1 MQRRAISMVLTFL
14 MVLLPLSVAVHSLNT
29 VQSHTSLTSEMDVER
44 TIAPI
49 AQLNVPG
56 FQEGSVYTNTT
67 VSSGG
72 AFTCAIISNGSV
84 MCWGYGYSGN
94 LGSGG
99 TSDLY
104 NPTQTSSLGVGR
116 TAVSIAAGKD
126 HTCAIL
132 DNGSVACWGYGYY
145 GQIGDGSTTDTST
158 PTLTASLGV
167 GRTAVAISAGMDH
180 TCSILDNG
188 SVACWGGGSSGQL
201 GDGAAMDRLSP
212 TQTSSLGTGRTAIA
226 IAAGDMHTCALL
238 DNGSVVC
245 WGAGSTGALGRGTA
259 TNYQVSPMLTASLGT
274 GQRAVAISSG
284 EEHTCALL
292 ENGSIS
298 CWGYGAMGALGN
310 GGTSDKYAPTL
321 TSSFGTGRTAV
332 GLSAGSAHTCAILDN
347 GEVSCWGE
355 GSNGQLG
362 EGTGSDSTTPIATAV
377 FGTNQVAA
385 GLSVGGSHTCAVDAS
400 GDVSCWGLGQSG
412 RLGNGR
418 NSIEATPAVINNL
431 GPGQTALDIA
441 SGFAHSCAVQADGNV
456 TCWGEGSS
464 GQLGNGATS
473 SWYTESS
480 PVLTSSLGTGRTAV
494 AVSAGNDHTCAIL
507 DTGSVSCWGS
517 GGNGRL
523 GNGAG
528 SQQTTPTQTSSLGT
542 GRTAVNISSGGSHT
556 CVILDSGTVSCWG
569 GGGYGQLGNG
579 GTSSQN
585 TPTLTSSLGTG
596 RTAVAV
602 SAGNRH
608 TCVILDNGAVSCWGS
623 NADGQ
628 LGNGGTSSSSTPTLT
643 SSLGTGRTAI
653 SISAGN
659 RHTCAVLD
667 NGAVSCWGHGGVG
680 QLGNGGTSDRL
691 SPTLTS
697 SLGTGVVAT
706 EVTTAASHSCA
717 LHSTGSVSCWGFGG
731 YGQIGNSANQ
741 QRTTPTLTS
750 SFGSG
755 VGATALA
762 AGYDHTCAM
771 LSNGYVSCWG
781 LGSSGQIGNG
791 NYGNRNLPTPTNS
804 FASGEIAALSER
816 DFDGDGVLNIFE
828 SNLCQPGTYEP
839 STAPSTCVDADA
851 GYFVS
856 YSGQTSQTPCPVG
869 TFQADTGQTS
879 CDEAQPGHFVDLEGQ
894 ATQSPCIAGTYN
906 PTSRSETVDACIDA
920 DPGYYTS
927 LDGQSNQQPCQPG
940 TYQPLEG
947 QIGCDDA
954 TPGHFVSLSAQ
965 TTQAPCLAGTYQ
977 PGYGQASC
985 LDADEGHQ
993 VSQPGQPD
1001 QQACGLGTY
1010 QPLKGQ
1016 EECFDADR
1024 GHFVDETGQTS
1035 QTPCDR
1041 GTYNTNTG
1049 SGNASDCLD
1058 ASPGYY
1064 VEETGQA
1071 NQRPCDYGTF
1081 NPNSGSQNEA
1091 DCQFADPGHYVNTLG
1106 QANQTPCDVGTYNPL
1121 SGSTSRFDCL
1131 DADEG
1136 HYVAQPGSANLTMC
1150 ELGTYQPLKAQSECL
1165 LAEPGSHVPELGQL
1179 SQTPCVEGTYQ
1190 SLEGQS
1196 HCDEAD
1202 EGHYVDTAEATA
1214 QVPCAEGSFQPL
1226 TGQTSCASADPGHY
1240 VNQAAQSEQVACEP
1254 GTYNP
1259 LTGSIQASDCR
1270 VADAGHHV
1278 NESGQTE
1285 QTTCALGTYQNT
1297 TGASSCVEA
1306 SVGFYVPVEGAT
1318 QQTACPYKT
1327 STVATGSSSQTFCLL
1342 DTDADLLPD
1351 EIDTDDDGDGT
1362 LDQDDAFPLDDS
1374 EDKDSDGDGRG
1385 DNMQAVAE
1393 AKQMRMI
1400 FIIGGVL
1407 LTFVVAVL
1415 ALRSRK
1421 AEEEEDWYKEE
1432 MDLFESEKDNQPSS
1446 PPPTDVPQRVMASFV
1461 ERWEDLPSGDWL
1473 DNGEDGTNWYLD
1485 DDGNHW
1491 HSTEGGYMI
1500 WEES

>member
-1 MQRRAISMVLTFL
+1 MQRRAISMVLVFL
-14 MVLLPLSVAVHSLNT
+14 MVMLPLSVAVHSLNT
-29 VQSHTSLTSEMDVER
+29 DESHASLPSDMDIER
-44 TIAPI
+44 TISPLP
-49 AQLNVPG
+49 QLNTPG

-99 TSDLY
+99 TTDLY
-104 NPTQTSSLGVGR
+104 NPTQTSSLGAGR
-116 TAVSIAAGKD
+116 TAVGIAAGMD

-158 PTLTASLGV
+158 PTLTDSFGV

-180 TCSILDNG
+180 TCAILDNG
-188 SVACWGGGSSGQL
+188 SVACWGKGSSGQL
-201 GDGAAMDRLSP
+201 GDGTAMNRLSP
-212 TQTSSLGTGRTAIA
+212 TQTSNLGAGRTAIA

-259 TNYQVSPMLTASLGT
+259 TNYQVTPMLTASLGT

-310 GGTSDKYAPTL
+310 GGTADKYAPTL
-321 TSSFGTGRTAV
+321 TSSLGTGRTAV

-347 GEVSCWGE
+347 GEVACWGE

-377 FGTNQVAA
+377 FGPNQVAA
-385 GLSVGGSHTCAVDAS
+385 GLSVGGEHTCVVDAS
-400 GDVSCWGLGQSG
+400 GDVSCWGLGQYG
-412 RLGNGR
+412 RLGNGG
-418 NSIEATPAVINNL
+418 NGIEATPAVINNL

-456 TCWGEGSS
+456 TCWGEGNS

-480 PVLTSSLGTGRTAV
+480 PILTSSLGAGRTAV

-528 SQQTTPTQTSSLGT
+528 SQQTTPTQTSSLGA
-542 GRTAVNISSGGSHT
+542 GRTAANISLGGSHT
-556 CVILDSGTVSCWG
+556 CVILDNGAVSCWG

-579 GTSSQN
+579 ATSSQS

-596 RTAVAV
+596 RTAVAI

-717 LHSTGSVSCWGFGG
+717 LHNTGSVSCWGFGG

-741 QRTTPTLTS
+741 QRNTPALTS

-781 LGSSGQIGNG
+781 LGSSGQLGNG
-791 NYGNRNLPTPTNS
+791 YYVNRNSPTPTNS

-851 GYFVS
+851 GHFVS

-869 TFQADTGQTS
+869 TFQPDAGQTS

-894 ATQSPCIAGTYN
+894 STQTPCIAGTYN
-906 PTSRSETVDACIDA
+906 PNSRSETVDACIDA

-927 LDGQSNQQPCQPG
+927 LHGQSLQQPCQSG
-940 TYQPLEG
+940 TYQPLGG
-947 QIGCDDA
+947 QVACDDA
-954 TPGHFVSLSAQ
+954 APGHFVALSAQ
-965 TTQAPCLAGTYQ
+965 TSQTPCLAGTYQ
-977 PGYGQASC
+977 PGYGQESC
-985 LDADEGHQ
+985 LDADEGHY
-993 VSQPGQPD
+993 VNQPGQPD
-1001 QQACGLGTY
+1001 QEACEPGTY

-1016 EECFDADR
+1016 EDCFDADR

-1035 QTPCDR
+1035 QTPCGR
-1041 GTYNTNTG
+1041 GTYNPSTG
-1049 SGNASDCLD
+1049 SSNASECLD

-1064 VEETGQA
+1064 VDETGQA

-1091 DCQFADPGHYVNTLG
+1091 DCRFADPGHYVNNLG

-1131 DADEG
+1131 DADAG
-1136 HYVAQPGSANLTMC
+1136 HYVGQTGSANHTMC
-1150 ELGTYQPLKAQSECL
+1150 ELGSYQPLKAQSECL
-1165 LAEPGSHVPELGQL
+1165 LAEPGSYVPQRGQL

-1190 SLEGQS
+1190 PLEGQS
-1196 HCDEAD
+1196 RCDDAD
-1202 EGHYVDTAEATA
+1202 AGHYVDTAQAVV

-1226 TGQTSCASADPGHY
+1226 SGQTSCVSADAGHY
-1240 VNQAAQSEQVACEP
+1240 VDQLAQSEQVACEP

-1259 LTGSIQASDCR
+1259 QTGSTEASACQA
-1270 VADAGHHV
+1270 ADVGHYV
-1278 NESGQTE
+1278 NESGQVG
-1285 QTTCALGTYQNT
+1285 QTPCAPGTYQNT

-1306 SVGFYVPVEGAT
+1306 SVGFYIPVEGAT
-1318 QQTACPYKT
+1318 EQTACPYKT
-1327 STVATGSSSQTFCLL
+1327 STVSTGSSSQALCIL

-1362 LDQDDAFPLDDS
+1362 LDKDDAFPLDDS

-1385 DNMQAVAE
+1385 DNMQAAAE
-1393 AKQMRMI
+1393 AKQMKMML
-1400 FIIGGVL
+1400 IIGGVL
-1407 LTFVVAVL
+1407 LAIVVAVI
-1415 ALRSRK
+1415 AVRSRK
-1421 AEEEEDWYKEE
+1421 SEEEEEWFKEE
-1432 MDLFESEKDNQPSS
+1432 YDFFESETSNQPSN
-1446 PPPTDVPQRVMASFV
+1446 PPPTETPQRVTVSFV
-1461 ERWEDLPSGDWL
+1461 ERWEDLPSGNWL

-1491 HSTEGGYMI
+1491 HSTEGGYKI

>member
-1 MQRRAISMVLTFL
+1 MQRRAISLVLVFL
-14 MVLLPLSVAVHSLNT
+14 MVMLPLSVAVHSLNT
-29 VQSHTSLTSEMDVER
+29 DESQASLPSGIDVER

-72 AFTCAIISNGSV
+72 EFTCAIIANGSIL
-84 MCWGYGYSGN
+84 CWGWGYPGSLGN
-94 LGSGG
+94 GG
-99 TSDLY
+99 TATLY
-104 NPTQTSSLGVGR
+104 NPTPTSSLGVGR
-116 TAVSIAAGKD
+116 TAVEISAGNSHACAILDNGSVACWGSGFWGKIGD
-126 HTCAIL
+126 GGTANRYVPTPTNSLGVGRTALAISAGVSHTCAIL
-132 DNGSVACWGYGYY
+132 DNGSVACWG
-145 GQIGDGSTTDTST
+145 S
-158 PTLTASLGV
+158 
-167 GRTAVAISAGMDH
+167 
-180 TCSILDNG
+180 
-188 SVACWGGGSSGQL
+188 GGSGEL
-201 GDGAAMDRLSP
+201 GDGGFSDRLSP
-212 TQTSSLGTGRTAIA
+212 TLTSSLGTGRTAIA
-226 IAAGDMHTCALL
+226 ISAGGAHTCALL

-245 WGAGSTGALGRGTA
+245 WGGGSTGALGDGTA
-259 TNYQVSPMLTASLGT
+259 TNYQASPMLTASLGP

-292 ENGSIS
+292 ENGSVA

-310 GGTSDKYAPTL
+310 GGTSDMYSPTL
-321 TSSFGTGRTAV
+321 TSSLGAGRTAV
-332 GLSAGSAHTCAILDN
+332 ALSAGEAHTCAILDN
-347 GEVSCWGE
+347 GAVSCWGE

-362 EGTGSDSTTPIATAV
+362 EGTGTDSTTPIATAV
-377 FGTNQVAA
+377 FGPNQVAA
-385 GLSVGGSHTCAVDAS
+385 GLSVGAEHTCVIDTT
-400 GDVSCWGLGQSG
+400 GDISCWGLGQSG

-418 NSIEATPAVINNL
+418 YTIEPTPAVITNL
-431 GPGQTALDIA
+431 GPGQPALDIS
-441 SGFAHSCAVQADGNV
+441 SGFAHTCVAQADGNV
-456 TCWGEGSS
+456 SCWGSGAD
-464 GQLGNGATS
+464 GQLGNGVSGTS
-473 SWYTESS
+473 YAQPS

-494 AVSAGNDHTCAIL
+494 AVSTGTRHSCAIL

-517 GGNGRL
+517 GGSGRL

-528 SQQTTPTQTSSLGT
+528 SQQTTPTQTSSLGV
-542 GRTAVNISSGGSHT
+542 GRTAANISLGGSHS
-556 CVILDSGTVSCWG
+556 CVILDNGAVSCWG

-579 GTSSQN
+579 ATSSQS

-596 RTAVAV
+596 RSAVAI

-741 QRTTPTLTS
+741 QRNTPTLTS

-755 VGATALA
+755 IVATDLA
-762 AGYDHTCAM
+762 AGYDHTCAI
-771 LSNGYVSCWG
+771 LSTGNVSCWG
-781 LGSSGQIGNG
+781 LGSSGQIGDSYWN
-791 NYGNRNLPTPTNS
+791 NRNTPRPTTS
-804 FASGEIAALSER
+804 FPSGEIAALSER

-828 SNLCQPGTYEP
+828 SNMCQPGMYEP

-851 GYFVS
+851 GHFVS

-869 TFQADTGQTS
+869 TFQPDTGQTS
-879 CDEAQPGHFVDLEGQ
+879 CDEAQPGHYVDAQ
-894 ATQSPCIAGTYN
+894 AQTMQQPCDAGTYN
-906 PTSRSETVDACIDA
+906 PNSKSETVDACIDA

-927 LDGQSNQQPCQPG
+927 LDGQSNQQPCQSG
-940 TYQPLEG
+940 TYQPLGG
-947 QIGCDDA
+947 QVACDDA
-954 TPGHFVSLSAQ
+954 APGHFVALSAQ
-965 TTQAPCLAGTYQ
+965 TSQTPCLAGTYQ
-977 PGYGQASC
+977 PGYGQDSC
-985 LDADEGHQ
+985 LDADEGHH
-993 VSQPGQPD
+993 VPQPGQPD
-1001 QQACGLGTY
+1001 QEACEPGTY

-1016 EECFDADR
+1016 EDCFDADR
-1024 GHFVDETGQTS
+1024 GHFVDETGQTN
-1035 QTPCDR
+1035 QTPCER
-1041 GTYNTNTG
+1041 GTYNPSTG
-1049 SGNASDCLD
+1049 SSNAADCLD

-1064 VEETGQA
+1064 VDETGQP
-1071 NQRPCDYGTF
+1071 NQKPCDYGTF
-1081 NPNSGSQNEA
+1081 NPNSGAQNEA
-1091 DCQFADPGHYVNTLG
+1091 DCRFADPGHYVNALG

-1136 HYVAQPGSANLTMC
+1136 HYVGQTGSANHTMC
-1150 ELGTYQPLKAQSECL
+1150 ELGSYQPLKAQSECL
-1165 LAEPGSHVPELGQL
+1165 LAEPGSYVPQRGQL

-1196 HCDEAD
+1196 RCDDAD
-1202 EGHYVDTAEATA
+1202 AGHYVDTAQAMA
-1214 QVPCAEGSFQPL
+1214 QVQCAEGSFQPL
-1226 TGQTSCASADPGHY
+1226 TGQTSCALADAGYY
-1240 VNQAAQSEQVACEP
+1240 VDQPAQSEQVACEP

-1259 LTGSIQASDCR
+1259 QTGSSEASACR
-1270 VADAGHHV
+1270 VADVGHYV
-1278 NESGQTE
+1278 NESGQVG
-1285 QTTCALGTYQNT
+1285 QTPCAPGTYQNT

-1327 STVATGSSSQTFCLL
+1327 STVSTGSSSQALCIL

-1362 LDQDDAFPLDDS
+1362 LDKDDAFPLDDS

-1385 DNMQAVAE
+1385 DNMQAAAE
-1393 AKQMRMI
+1393 AKQMKMML
-1400 FIIGGVL
+1400 IIGGVL
-1407 LTFVVAVL
+1407 LAIVVAVI
-1415 ALRSRK
+1415 AVRSRK
-1421 AEEEEDWYKEE
+1421 SEEEEEWFKEE
-1432 MDLFESEKDNQPSS
+1432 YDFFEDETSDQPSS
-1446 PPPTDVPQRVMASFV
+1446 PPPTETPQRVVASFV

-1491 HSTEGGYMI
+1491 HSTEGGYKI